1 VEPANP
7 PTLSCIIRYLRGE
20 NLSSDS
26 SCPDYVKRT
35 REVDIANFC
44 PGASGLRTWRLGDII
59 HSTPSVVSSEPVNI
73 YHLRYKDTTYLDYI
87 RTNAY
92 KNRTSFV
99 FVGANDGMLHAFRVG
114 RTVQTGDPNRPIR
127 VVDAR

>member
-1 VEPANP
+1 V
-7 PTLSCIIRYLRGE
+7 GQ
-20 NLSSDS
+20 
-26 SCPDYVKRT
+26 K
-35 REVDIANFC
+35 
-44 PGASGLRTWRLGDII
+44 TWKLGDII

-127 VVDAR
+127 VVDAYNTTSNALVGKEEWAFIPRNALPYLVWYGNPSYCRVPTVDYRTVGL